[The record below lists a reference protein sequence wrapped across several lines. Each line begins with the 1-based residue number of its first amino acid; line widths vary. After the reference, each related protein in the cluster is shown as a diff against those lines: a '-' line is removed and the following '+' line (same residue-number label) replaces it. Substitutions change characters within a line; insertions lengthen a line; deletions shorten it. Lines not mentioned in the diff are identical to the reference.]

1 MGYAELEVLLDHRQG
16 NAFFLNQ
23 RPQRINLEWLRALN
37 WSVQEIYSLQNP
49 EKPAHL
55 APALQAQ
62 GAKGRFR
69 LVRYFSLTALALFVV
84 VAMALT
90 YFERDQGRFFQDVQ
104 QRQNAFFKK
113 IQDGFAVQQDTA
125 ARRDLLSIHE
135 AGNVNLTRLF
145 ANTLWEHDFAPFVA
159 RVQAIS
165 VDHCRAMADV
175 QDSKDGKMKP
185 PDEKK
190 ACYADVGKQ
199 IAAFQEFPSLNAKVF
214 DAMKKTTVFK
224 IKVFDLRGITVY
236 SSEIGQ
242 MGEDKSSNA
251 GWKGAAIDGKPT
263 SELTFRD
270 KFSAFEGVVEKRDLI
285 SSYLPVLAPGSEKIV
300 GVFEVYSDVTP
311 FLDQIKATSAQI
323 RKSSDDYQSKVEAV
337 AAENQDKVDASAL
350 TTLLIVLGLL
360 AVLFGA
366 LYAIV
371 SRADHILVQQ
381 ENEREHV
388 QQQLAQAEKMASLG
402 QMVAGVAHQ
411 LNTPLAFSHNNVSM
425 VIDALNSFR
434 TPLKVAGKLASLVKD
449 TDADSVNLNV
459 AKSRAQIAE
468 IDEDNL
474 DVGMPVEMLGDTL
487 RGIEQMRE
495 LVENLRDFT
504 RLDRSKTAEFDI
516 NKGLHNVVY
525 IARSVIPTHIE
536 VVEDYGSLPKI
547 ECNASQLNQVFLNLI
562 NNAAQAIV
570 AEQGTVTV
578 RSNVEGNRIRID
590 VTDTGT
596 GIAPDILPHIFD
608 NYYTTKTASEG
619 TGLGLPIARSIVQEH
634 GGELTVSTEPGKGS
648 TFSVCLPIAQSA

>member
-1 MGYAELEVLLDHRQG
+1 
-16 NAFFLNQ
+16 
-23 RPQRINLEWLRALN
+23 
-37 WSVQEIYSLQNP
+37 LQNP
-49 EKPAHL
+49 DKPIHL
-55 APALQAQ
+55 APVRQAQ
-62 GAKGRFR
+62 GATGRFR

-84 VAMALT
+84 VAIALT

-145 ANTLWEHDFAPFVA
+145 ANTLWENDFAPFVA
-159 RVQAIS
+159 KTQAIS
-165 VDHCRAMADV
+165 VDRCSAMADV
-175 QDSKDGKMKP
+175 IDPKDGKMKP
-185 PDEKK
+185 PGEKK

-199 IAAFQEFPSLNAKVF
+199 IAAFQEFPALNAKVF
-214 DAMKKTTVFK
+214 GAMKKTTVFK
-224 IKVFDLRGITVY
+224 IKVFDLRGVTVY

-242 MGEDKSSNA
+242 MGEDKSNNA

-323 RKSSDDYQSKVEAV
+323 RKSSNDYQSQVEAV
-337 AAENQDKVDASAL
+337 AAENQDKVDASGL

-434 TPLKVAGKLASLVKD
+434 TPLKVAGKLVSLVRD

-468 IDEDNL
+468 IDEDDL
-474 DVGMPVEMLGDTL
+474 DVEMPVEMLGDTL

-570 AEQGTVTV
+570 TEQGTVTV
-578 RSNVEGNRIRID
+578 RSYMEGNRIRVD

-596 GIAPDILPHIFD
+596 GIAPDILPHIFE

-648 TFSVCLPIAQSA
+648 TFSVFLPIAQAA

>member
-1 MGYAELEVLLDHRQG
+1 M
-16 NAFFLNQ
+16 
-23 RPQRINLEWLRALN
+23 
-37 WSVQEIYSLQNP
+37 QNP
-49 EKPAHL
+49 EISAD
-55 APALQAQ
+55 AASALKAK
-62 GAKGRFR
+62 GAKGRFQ
-69 LVRYFSLTALALFVV
+69 LVRYFSLTALGLFVV
-84 VAMALT
+84 VALALI
-90 YFERDQGRFFQDVQ
+90 YFERDQGKFFQSVQ
-104 QRQNAFFKK
+104 QTQNAFFKK
-113 IQDGFAVQQDTA
+113 TQEDFAVQQDAA
-125 ARRDLLSIHE
+125 ARRDLLAIHE

-159 RVQAIS
+159 RAQAIS
-165 VDHCRAMADV
+165 IDHCSAIADV
-175 QDSKDGKMKP
+175 LDPKDGKMKP
-185 PDEKK
+185 PPEKK
-190 ACYADVGKQ
+190 SCFSEVGKQ
-199 IAAFQEFPSLNAKVF
+199 IAAFKEFPTLNDKVF
-214 DAMKKTTVFK
+214 GAMKKTTVFK
-224 IKVFDLRGITVY
+224 IKVFDLRGVTVY

-242 MGEDKSSNA
+242 MGEDKSTNA

-285 SSYLPVLAPGSEKIV
+285 SSYLPVLAPGTEKIV

-311 FLDQIKATSAQI
+311 FLNQIKATSAQI
-323 RKSSDDYQSKVEAV
+323 RKAANDNQLRVEAV
-337 AAENQDKVDASAL
+337 AAENQEKVDASGL

-360 AVLFGA
+360 AVLFAA

-371 SRADHILVQQ
+371 QRADRILVQQ
-381 ENEREHV
+381 ESEREHV
-388 QQQLAQAEKMASLG
+388 QQQLAQSEKMASLG

-425 VIDALNSFR
+425 VMEVLNSFEA
-434 TPLKVAGKLASLVKD
+434 PLKVAGKLARMVKN
-449 TDADSVNLNV
+449 TEADSVNLNI
-459 AKSRAQIAE
+459 AKSRAQIEA

-474 DVGMPVEMLGDTL
+474 DVEMPVEMLGDTL

-504 RLDRSKTAEFDI
+504 RLDRSKTAEFDV

-536 VVEDYGSLPKI
+536 VVEEYGELPKI

-562 NNAAQAIV
+562 NNGAQAIMS
-570 AEQGTVTV
+570 EQGRVTV
-578 RSNVEGNRIRID
+578 RSALEGNRIRID

-596 GIAPDILPHIFD
+596 GIAPDVLPHIFD
-608 NYYTTKTASEG
+608 NYYTTKTATGG

-634 GGELTVSTEPGKGS
+634 GGSIEVSTELGKGS
-648 TFSVCLPIAQSA
+648 TFTVFLPVKLAA